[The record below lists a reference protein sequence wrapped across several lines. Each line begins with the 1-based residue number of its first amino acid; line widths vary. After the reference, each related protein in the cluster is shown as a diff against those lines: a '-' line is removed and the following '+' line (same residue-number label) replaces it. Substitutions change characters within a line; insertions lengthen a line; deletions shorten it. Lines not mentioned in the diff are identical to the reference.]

1 MRKSLEI
8 GSGKTT
14 FRAELEMVRSYL
26 EIQKFRY
33 GDRLAFEIHL
43 DPEVE
48 RMYIPP
54 LIIQPIVEN
63 AIVHGLENKEGTVR
77 VHILICM
84 VDRMVTVQVKDDGA
98 GITPERLAEV
108 LQFVSGP
115 EEEKSRIGMR
125 NVHQRLTL
133 TYGENA
139 GLQINSVYGEG
150 TEVSFTLPAGGNQH
164 V

>member
-1 MRKSLEI
+1 
-8 GSGKTT
+8 
-14 FRAELEMVRSYL
+14 
-26 EIQKFRY
+26 
-33 GDRLAFEIHL
+33 
-43 DPEVE
+43 
-48 RMYIPP
+48 MYIPP

-84 VDRMVTVQVKDDGA
+84 VERMVRVQVKDDGA

-108 LQFVSGP
+108 MQFVSGP
-115 EEEKSRIGMR
+115 EEEEKSRIGMR